1 MIPARASGRKGA
13 DMSATMGE
21 PVHVSREDLFRGLP
35 ASAAEDFADIEKRLF
50 YASETVLF
58 KRDEPAFALFVIH
71 RGSVALS
78 NLNWEEGLE
87 ECTTSVAGE
96 ILGLSAIVAGDP
108 YQVSARTLEF
118 SEVGAISRGDF
129 LDFMVSHSDFTFR
142 LVGLLSEG
150 LNSALDHLRDLPPTI
165 QA

>member
-1 MIPARASGRKGA
+1 
-13 DMSATMGE
+13 MSATMSE

-35 ASAAEDFADIEKRLF
+35 ASAAGDFADIEKRLF
-50 YASETVLF
+50 YASDTVLF

-78 NLNWEEGLE
+78 NSNWEEGLE
-87 ECTTSVAGE
+87 ACATSVAGE
-96 ILGLSAIVAGDP
+96 ILGLSAIIAGEP
-108 YQVSARTLEF
+108 YQASARTLEL
-118 SEVGAISRGDF
+118 SDLGVISRGDF
-129 LDFMVSHSDFTFR
+129 LDFMATHSDFTFR

-150 LNSALDHLRDLPPTI
+150 LNTALNHLRDLPPII